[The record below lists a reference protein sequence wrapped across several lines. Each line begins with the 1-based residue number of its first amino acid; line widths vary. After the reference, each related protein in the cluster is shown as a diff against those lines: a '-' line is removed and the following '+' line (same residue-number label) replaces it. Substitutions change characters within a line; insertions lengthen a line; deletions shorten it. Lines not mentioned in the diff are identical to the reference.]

1 MNEQL
6 EAVKEAIVFI
16 QNNWIGVSG
25 VWRGEASDFVSA
37 VLENAVT
44 AMDVKHLIQAINNGE
59 PTTVEDLGGTIAQGE
74 LVAVW
79 VSKCMD

>member
-6 EAVKEAIVFI
+6 EAIKEAITFI
-16 QNNWIGVSG
+16 QHNWIGASG
-25 VWRGEASDFVSA
+25 LWKGEVSDFVGA

-44 AMDVKHLIQAINNGE
+44 KSDVRQLIQAINSGE
-59 PTTVEDLGGTIAQGE
+59 PTSVEDLGGVISNGK
-74 LVAVW
+74 LVTVW